1 MFKTLSLWELYYVI
15 SRWKKF
21 SVSLRVS
28 LIGSGF
34 PDGCQFVPQIHP
46 GRILSFK
53 SDVWINPCCFCQY
66 VPLVS
71 LSLNHGIFQV
81 ACSLVFL
88 SPLPWVLSG
97 LRGLK
102 PGFRS
107 LPGFQ
112 QIPLYLF
119 PAASMYLWRALK
131 APLLGSG
138 CRAEMVLF
146 PSYQDSLWPNFSEAP
161 LNLLLGQA
169 LSLACWTRF
178 SETLPSCPLDI

>member
-1 MFKTLSLWELYYVI
+1 M

-28 LIGSGF
+28 LIGSGSR
-34 PDGCQFVPQIHP
+34 DGCQFVPQIHP

-53 SDVWINPCCFCQY
+53 SDVWINACCFCQY
-66 VPLVS
+66 AWLIS

-88 SPLPWVLSG
+88 SPLQWILSG

-102 PGFRS
+102 PGFRY
-107 LPGFQ
+107 LPGFR

-119 PAASMYLWRALK
+119 TAAFMYLWRALL
-131 APLLGSG
+131 APFLGPG

-146 PSYQDSLWPNFSEAP
+146 PLTRTLFDQTLTR
-161 LNLLLGQA
+161 LL
-169 LSLACWTRF
+169 
-178 SETLPSCPLDI
+178 